1 MSHIHLL
8 SLAAAVQTAS
18 SGFWAKETVVF
29 PGNLMKSL
37 AYVKYVNTLKKK
49 TGDRGRACAWVA
61 SEVSWVEWNPRT
73 GQAHFSNT
81 VLSGSLTGHTLLM
94 ILG

>member
-1 MSHIHLL
+1 MMSHIHLL

-49 TGDRGRACAWVA
+49 TGDRGSIQSRSQGRGAGLEH
-61 SEVSWVEWNPRT
+61 SHKEPR
-73 GQAHFSNT
+73 GEADC
-81 VLSGSLTGHTLLM
+81 
-94 ILG
+94 